1 MSKEKNTIKKLNKQA
16 KIKKGI
22 PKMVAEAMTESA
34 KFIANKYKGPTIIKI
49 LKGIS
54 KHKDK
59 INDIPGFNA
68 NVLKRKVANARNI
81 REKEMMNVQH
91 DQFVKGKNP
100 ETMINPKDMKKG
112 KKVGIKK
119 MQSGGRVGA
128 PKGTGAALRGFGKG
142 YK

>member
-1 MSKEKNTIKKLNKQA
+1 MSKEKDTIKKLNKQA

-68 NVLKRKVANARNI
+68 NVLN